1 MSQIVF
7 LQVGNPTSTRM
18 WQLHI
23 GAQLHQIYICC
34 PNLQR
39 ILVAKN
45 VTFWLEKILPSL
57 LVRQMYSRRQSVPH
71 RQDQDLVWAFP
82 DVTRPDRLSNMHS
95 KIMEEAREPASEDSS
110 VLNLGCLFL
119 FSGICF
125 FGPQKPVRARIPE
138 DFFFSVFF
146 GGISSQ
152 GCGFGGVLKILFS
165 SAFTGVFH
173 RNSCRTEIPVFAQ
186 DSSRFLQISPDS
198 CSRQKLSGLVQRI
211 KKALC

>member
-23 GAQLHQIYICC
+23 GAQLHQIYKCC

-45 VTFWLEKILPSL
+45 VTFWLEKILPGL

-82 DVTRPDRLSNMHS
+82 DGTQPDRLSNMHS
-95 KIMEEAREPASEDSS
+95 KIMEDARDPASEDSS

-125 FGPQKPVRARIPE
+125 LDPKNPFVPGFLRIS
-138 DFFFSVFF
+138 FFQFF
-146 GGISSQ
+146 
-152 GCGFGGVLKILFS
+152 
-165 SAFTGVFH
+165 
-173 RNSCRTEIPVFAQ
+173 
-186 DSSRFLQISPDS
+186 
-198 CSRQKLSGLVQRI
+198 
-211 KKALC
+211 

>member
-1 MSQIVF
+1 M
-7 LQVGNPTSTRM
+7 
-18 WQLHI
+18 
-23 GAQLHQIYICC
+23 
-34 PNLQR
+34 
-39 ILVAKN
+39 
-45 VTFWLEKILPSL
+45 
-57 LVRQMYSRRQSVPH
+57 PH

-146 GGISSQ
+146 EE
-152 GCGFGGVLKILFS
+152 FPHRDVVLVGS
-165 SAFTGVFH
+165 
-173 RNSCRTEIPVFAQ
+173 
-186 DSSRFLQISPDS
+186 
-198 CSRQKLSGLVQRI
+198 
-211 KKALC
+211 